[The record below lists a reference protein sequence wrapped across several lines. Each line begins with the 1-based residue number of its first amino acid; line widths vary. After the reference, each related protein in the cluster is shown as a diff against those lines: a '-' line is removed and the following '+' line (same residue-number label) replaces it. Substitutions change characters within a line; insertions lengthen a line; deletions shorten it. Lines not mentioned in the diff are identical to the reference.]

1 MSRINLDDNRTWGL
15 SLGPRTTFQTEQ
27 GVQVTA
33 DVISPDSPPMILL
46 APAGAINMR
55 LPPSNPATAGAARKG
70 QIFIFVTR
78 AATSSRR
85 RPPARR
91 YNCCYGRGQRVDHRQ
106 CH

>member
-15 SLGPRTTFQTEQ
+15 SLGPRTVFQTEQ

-70 QIFIFVTR
+70 QIFIFVNTGGNVVTLQTSTG
-78 AATSSRR
+78 AAFTTAASR
-85 RPPARR
+85 
-91 YNCCYGRGQRVDHRQ
+91 
-106 CH
+106 